1 MHLKIVLSNL
11 KAKLNENELGLLL
24 TLQSRSEMI
33 EISLCFLFVQEEKV
47 DIGNHYNLLRT
58 VVEIFIVLPHVKI
71 K

>member
-33 EISLCFLFVQEEKV
+33 EISLCFLFIPEEKV